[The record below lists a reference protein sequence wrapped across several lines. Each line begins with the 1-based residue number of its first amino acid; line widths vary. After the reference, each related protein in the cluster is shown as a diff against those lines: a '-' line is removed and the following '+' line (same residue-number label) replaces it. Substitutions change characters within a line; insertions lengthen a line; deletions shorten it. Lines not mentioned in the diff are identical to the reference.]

1 MLWIKIVWT
10 IKRRLFLFRGQ
21 LLLNIL
27 AARQWNWQYLTSMDQ
42 RSWWRGNE
50 QMRGQIGLPK
60 PTEAS
65 EKWDEISP
73 PRHESRE
80 VPCSRATYCRHDN
93 NYGSQNFLFPHHF
106 WRVPQLFL
114 TSLMGIAYACG
125 ASFRQN
131 PMSSGFNESDK
142 GRTRRLFMF
151 REFEKTAEKET
162 PGVSF
167 FVKLCLSGPKKY
179 KIMPERTARPLRSRS
194 TFHK

>member
-1 MLWIKIVWT
+1 MNGPIPGRST
-10 IKRRLFLFRGQ
+10 MQRRMSQ
-21 LLLNIL
+21 PD
-27 AARQWNWQYLTSMDQ
+27 TKQ
-42 RSWWRGNE
+42 RVS
-50 QMRGQIGLPK
+50 
-60 PTEAS
+60 
-65 EKWDEISP
+65 
-73 PRHESRE
+73 
-80 VPCSRATYCRHDN
+80 CSRVSCQHD
-93 NYGSQNFLFPHHF
+93 SIDFQIFPHHF

-179 KIMPERTARPLRSRS
+179 KIIPERTARPLRSRS